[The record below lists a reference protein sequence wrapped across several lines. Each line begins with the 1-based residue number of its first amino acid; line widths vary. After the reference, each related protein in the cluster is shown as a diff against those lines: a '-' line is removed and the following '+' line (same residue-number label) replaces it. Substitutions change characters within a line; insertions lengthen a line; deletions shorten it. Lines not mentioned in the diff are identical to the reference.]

1 MTVPEEEL
9 LLFVQSDTESVREVE
24 EEPLYEELTALRSQF
39 NEIKDMP
46 DKSSKMK
53 IEYTGSLSSNTDSAA
68 SRVIRG
74 MTFEI
79 DDYKFH
85 LKAMTSPDYQPLVHN
100 KRIIEKLQER
110 IALMNMKLIT
120 LTKCREKIIKDIKDQ
135 IDHLKEIEEKKQR
148 EKEQKSGKKMCLFWL
163 FCNHP
168 VTGELKKAFLN
179 LMKLAP
185 HIPIERCRLVEY
197 SDYLKVMG
205 RSFDLNKFQYHT
217 IRQLM
222 GDAGVSYY
230 SSGLLL
236 ETRKENETFKTYN
249 DGVYPNEFDQKYR
262 SSYGKFEKDVATHN
276 IHSQPLVLCIE

>member
-53 IEYTGSLSSNTDSAA
+53 IEYTGSLSSNTDS
-68 SRVIRG
+68 
-74 MTFEI
+74 
-79 DDYKFH
+79 
-85 LKAMTSPDYQPLVHN
+85 
-100 KRIIEKLQER
+100 
-110 IALMNMKLIT
+110 
-120 LTKCREKIIKDIKDQ
+120 DQ

-179 LMKLAP
+179 VNKNELLPSVLDKAYELMKLAP

-249 DGVYPNEFDQKYR
+249 DGAIMILSRNYSKCYKVYK
-262 SSYGKFEKDVATHN
+262 
-276 IHSQPLVLCIE
+276 